1 MATWTPAQH
10 WRLPSIGAIAPGYE
24 ANLVLLDSLDPLT
37 VSTTWFQGKVVA
49 DQGRCTVDLPLGEIP
64 EQLMRTMNPAPV
76 MLRQLR
82 LPVEDARQAIE
93 VITGQIVTRCIDV
106 EPAVVDGLAVADP
119 ARDLIKIAC
128 VERHHATGRVGVGY
142 IRGLGLKRGA
152 IAGSIAHDAH
162 NIIVAGACDTDML
175 AAIATVADCGGGLAV
190 VADGQVLAH
199 LPLPIAGLLSDQPA
213 ESVADGYATVENAA
227 RSLGSTLPSPFGT
240 LAFMGL
246 SVIPEAR
253 ITDRGFLRVG

>member
-1 MATWTPAQH
+1 
-10 WRLPSIGAIAPGYE
+10 
-24 ANLVLLDSLDPLT
+24 
-37 VSTTWFQGKVVA
+37 
-49 DQGRCTVDLPLGEIP
+49 
-64 EQLMRTMNPAPV
+64 
-76 MLRQLR
+76 MLRQLQ
-82 LPVEDARQAIE
+82 LPVDAARQAIG
-93 VITGQIVTRCIDV
+93 VIPGQIVTRLIEV
-106 EPAVVDGLAVADP
+106 EPAVLNGVAVADP

-128 VERHHATGRVGVGY
+128 VERHQATGRVGVGY
-142 IRGLGLKRGA
+142 ITGLGLKRGA

-162 NIIVAGACDTDML
+162 NIIAAGASDTDML
-175 AAIATVADCGGGLAV
+175 AAIATVADLGGGLAV
-190 VADGQVLAH
+190 VAGGEVLAH

-213 ESVADGYATVENAA
+213 DAVAEGYAAVENAA